1 MINIPNHV
9 INSINIKG
17 SDEDVLNLL
26 LMIQHDDIGIGSF
39 DFNKIIPMPS
49 SLNIEAGSRTDRGS
63 KHYKAFI
70 SEMLFEK
77 GVSKIDDLT
86 LKNNDEN
93 LYLTNNPTLLRAE

>member
-9 INSINIKG
+9 INTINIKG

-49 SLNIEAGSRTDRGS
+49 SLNTYGIMKKQRTVLSFGKKQLLMLSIRAEPKLCLS
-63 KHYKAFI
+63 QF
-70 SEMLFEK
+70 SEM
-77 GVSKIDDLT
+77 I
-86 LKNNDEN
+86 
-93 LYLTNNPTLLRAE
+93 